1 MSNLLQERWLRLAFA
16 KDSTTV
22 IVEKKHD
29 PYEKCWD
36 GYERVPGKKRD
47 EKGSC
52 RKKEGSDPMGDEGNN
67 LWDNIRAKD
76 KRIKAGSGE
85 KKAKPG
91 DDDYPATLD
100 VNENDELAE
109 IKRAVESVLLQ
120 EKGLWDNIRA
130 KRKRGEPPA
139 KPGEEGY
146 PSEKAWKETTAEG
159 EDVEEGHMMTE
170 TDETDENIAYAI
182 ASEVVEDP
190 DADEVEVDGKKFPVK
205 MSKAKAEKI
214 TGKKIEETLRMY
226 IRQELLREFDKDKMA
241 CNKPRYLK
249 KGESGYGKKQKV
261 VKACDNGKEKIV
273 KFGDANMKNK
283 SNNKDSKANFRA
295 RHNCSDKKDKMKA
308 GYWACKD
315 W

>member
-1 MSNLLQERWLRLAFA
+1 MSNLLQERWLKLAFA

-22 IVEKKHD
+22 ITEKKHD

-76 KRIKAGSGE
+76 KRIKGGSGE

-91 DDDYPATLD
+91 DPDYPATLD
-100 VNENDELAE
+100 VNEVALSPDRASSSPISENDEGNAFSGARQDA
-109 IKRAVESVLLQ
+109 I
-120 EKGLWDNIRA
+120 DNDEDEFEVG
-130 KRKRGEPPA
+130 GETF
-139 KPGEEGY
+139 KV
-146 PSEKAWKETTAEG
+146 K
-159 EDVEEGHMMTE
+159 
-170 TDETDENIAYAI
+170 
-182 ASEVVEDP
+182 
-190 DADEVEVDGKKFPVK
+190 GKK
-205 MSKAKAEKI
+205 EK
-214 TGKKIEETLRMY
+214 TEESLMRQL
-226 IRQELLREFDKDKMA
+226 IRQELLREFDKDKMN

-249 KGESGYGKKQKV
+249 KGETGYGKKQKV
-261 VKACDNGKEKIV
+261 VKACKDGKEKIV

>member
-1 MSNLLQERWLRLAFA
+1 MSNLLQERWLKLAFA

-91 DDDYPATLD
+91 DPDYPATLD
-100 VNENDELAE
+100 VNEHDEYL
-109 IKRAVESVLLQ
+109 
-120 EKGLWDNIRA
+120 
-130 KRKRGEPPA
+130 
-139 KPGEEGY
+139 
-146 PSEKAWKETTAEG
+146 
-159 EDVEEGHMMTE
+159 TE

-205 MSKAKAEKI
+205 MSKSKAEKI

-226 IRQELLREFDKDKMA
+226 IRQELLREFDKDKMK

-261 VKACDNGKEKIV
+261 VKACDSGKEKIV

>member
-52 RKKEGSDPMGDEGNN
+52 RKKEGSNPMGDEGNN

-100 VNENDELAE
+100 VNEDAL
-109 IKRAVESVLLQ
+109 
-120 EKGLWDNIRA
+120 
-130 KRKRGEPPA
+130 
-139 KPGEEGY
+139 
-146 PSEKAWKETTAEG
+146 
-159 EDVEEGHMMTE
+159 HE
-170 TDETDENIAYAI
+170 TDETDEGNAFSGARQEAI
-182 ASEVVEDP
+182 DNDEDEFEVGGETFKVK
-190 DADEVEVDGKKFPVK
+190 GKK
-205 MSKAKAEKI
+205 EK
-214 TGKKIEETLRMY
+214 TEESLIRRL
-226 IRQELLREFDKDKMA
+226 IRQELLREFDKDKMK

-249 KGESGYGKKQKV
+249 KGETGYGKKQKV
-261 VKACDNGKEKIV
+261 VKACKDGKEKIV